1 MILPVNL
8 PCVGD
13 NSIERIC
20 VKHINKGLLKGV
32 DLCLSEYKSVDDE
45 VMYFRQFFPRGFYG
59 DYVKSLYRVRD
70 VLTSK
75 MLYSLGDFDKYL
87 VMCLL
92 SNYCNHDTVKY
103 KLKTADTISSG
114 ASDSSDYVNY
124 HIISDKKER
133 DKVVSQLAI
142 YSSKS
147 GVAIESL
154 MASLE
159 DLNQYIQTCFN
170 EIDFLNLGD
179 YSVEE
184 LTALRTCSSSGMEI
198 HETELYKPYTV
209 L

>member
-8 PCVGD
+8 PSVGE
-13 NSIERIC
+13 NVERIC
-20 VKHINKGLLKGV
+20 IRHINKGLLKGV
-32 DLCLSEYKSVDDE
+32 DLCLSEYKAVDDE
-45 VMYFRQFFPRGFYG
+45 IVYFRQFFPRGFYG

-70 VLTSK
+70 VLASK

-103 KLKTADTISSG
+103 KLKTADMISSG
-114 ASDSSDYVNY
+114 ALDYSDYVNY
-124 HIISDKKER
+124 HIISDKKDRE
-133 DKVVSQLAI
+133 KVVSQFAI

-159 DLNQYIQTCFN
+159 DLNQYVQTCFDGV
-170 EIDFLNLGD
+170 EFFNLGD

-184 LTALRTCSSSGMEI
+184 LTALHKYTSAGMEI
-198 HETELYKPYTV
+198 HDTELHKPYTV